1 MISVYKDADYLAAYK
16 QKKRILSVFWAITF
30 AYLAY
35 CIAWLVY
42 YIGLPYEDPMQILPE
57 MCVYVMS
64 AVYVIVIFPYMSIKF
79 SRIRRYFKMLT
90 YVSTGLKNEEKN
102 YFYCFDENNLQK
114 DNIDVVS
121 CVFETWNKKKCEWME
136 REAYHDPEMPLP
148 DFESGDFVH
157 YIVQS
162 NFVIQYEILQK
173 KALEFE
179 EVEDEDVEEV
189 IEETARE
196 ELPAGTEEEQKI
208 AEEKEDRE

>member
-35 CIAWLVY
+35 CITWLVY

-136 REAYHDPEMPLP
+136 REAYNDPEMPLP